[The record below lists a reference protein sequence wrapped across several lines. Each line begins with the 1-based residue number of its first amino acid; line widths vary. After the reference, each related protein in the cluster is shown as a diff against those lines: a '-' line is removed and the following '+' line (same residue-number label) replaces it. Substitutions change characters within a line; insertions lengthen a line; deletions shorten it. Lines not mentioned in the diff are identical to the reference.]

1 MALQSLPQVFCTF
14 FRKEH
19 IVCCRRM
26 MCAEVNFFLHL
37 QHYCNNMEVFQLMLQ
52 QTLIITTFVLGLMMV
67 IEYVNIQTRGLWSE
81 KIQRKPIM
89 QILLGSLMGVIP
101 GCLGSYTMVSLY
113 VHRVVMF
120 PAIVAT
126 MIATSGDEAF
136 LMFSVIPAAA
146 LKLNIILFF
155 VALLAGILIHYTV
168 RNKYIG
174 LGSHAEL
181 PLHSHVEECNPLHPR
196 YAINNLKSVSFTRA
210 LLLVGILGVLFMLVT
225 GVVDGAHH
233 LNTLMGDAGMVH
245 DHAHDHAHDHSHG
258 GEADWI
264 RLSLIGLFVILLFI
278 VLSAREHF
286 LQEHLWHHIIKKHFF
301 KIFAWTLGVLAFIYF
316 LNQYVDLRQWIS
328 ENVWMVLFIA
338 LMIGIIP
345 ESGPHYVF
353 VLLFAQGAVPFSIL
367 LASSIAQDGH
377 GTLPLLAESPR
388 GFVAVKIAN
397 LMVAFLAGSIGILMG
412 W

>member
-1 MALQSLPQVFCTF
+1 
-14 FRKEH
+14 
-19 IVCCRRM
+19 
-26 MCAEVNFFLHL
+26 
-37 QHYCNNMEVFQLMLQ
+37 MEVFQLMLQ

-81 KIQRKPIM
+81 KIQQKPLM
-89 QILLGSLMGVIP
+89 QIVLGSLMGVIP

-136 LMFSVIPAAA
+136 LMFSVIPATA
-146 LKLNIILFF
+146 LKLNLILFL
-155 VALLAGILIHYTV
+155 VALVAGIVIHYIV
-168 RNKYIG
+168 KNKYIG

-181 PLHSHVEECNPLHPR
+181 PLHSHAEECNPVHPR
-196 YAINNLKSVSFTRA
+196 YAIENLKGISFTRA
-210 LLLVGILGVLFMLVT
+210 LLLTGILGILFMLLT
-225 GVVDGAHH
+225 GVIAGAHH
-233 LNTLMGDAGMVH
+233 LNTLMGDTGMVH
-245 DHAHDHAHDHSHG
+245 DQAHNFAQGHDHGHG

-264 RLSLIGLFVILLFI
+264 RMSLIGLFVILLFI

-286 LQEHLWHHIIKKHFF
+286 LQEHLWHHIIKKHFL
-301 KIFAWTLGVLAFIYF
+301 KIFSWTLGVLAFIFF

-338 LMIGIIP
+338 LLIGIIP
-345 ESGPHYVF
+345 ESGPHYIF

-377 GTLPLLAESPR
+377 GTLPLLAESPK
-388 GFVAVKIAN
+388 GFIAVKVAN
-397 LMVAFLAGSIGILMG
+397 LLFALLVGGLGVWMG

>member
-1 MALQSLPQVFCTF
+1 
-14 FRKEH
+14 
-19 IVCCRRM
+19 
-26 MCAEVNFFLHL
+26 
-37 QHYCNNMEVFQLMLQ
+37 MEVFQLMLQ

-89 QILLGSLMGVIP
+89 QILLGSFMGVIP

-136 LMFSVIPAAA
+136 LMFSVIPATA
-146 LKLNIILFF
+146 LKLNVILFF

-174 LGSHAEL
+174 LGSHAGL
-181 PLHSHVEECNPLHPR
+181 PLHSHAEECNPVHLR
-196 YAINNLKSVSFTRA
+196 YAINNLKSLSFTRA
-210 LLLVGILGVLFMLVT
+210 LLIAGILGILFMLVT

-233 LNTLMGDAGMVH
+233 LNTLMGDAGLVH
-245 DHAHDHAHDHSHG
+245 DHAHDHAHNHDHG

-286 LQEHLWHHIIKKHFF
+286 LQEHLWHHIIKKHFL
-301 KIFAWTLGVLAFIYF
+301 KIFAWTLGVLAFIF
-316 LNQYVDLRQWIS
+316 ILNQYVDLRQWIS
-328 ENVWMVLFIA
+328 ENVWTVLLIA
-338 LMIGIIP
+338 LLIGIIP
-345 ESGPHYVF
+345 ESGPHYIF

-397 LMVAFLAGSIGILMG
+397 LIVAFLAGSIGILMG